1 MVTTPPKTRAAVQDP
16 IGKIGWPKEKG
27 RDGER
32 LPMQWTSG
40 KNAGFSTAAKTWLPV
55 APNYKTVNVQ
65 VESGQPASL
74 YLWYQHLI
82 ALRRENPALRDG
94 ANIMV
99 NPSDANVLAYLR
111 KNSGSGP
118 SVLVVMNCT
127 AQPHTVA
134 LDLKSFGIKN
144 RRASTLLQNGGVAK
158 DISLQHVKLP
168 PFAVWIGA
176 VQ

>member
-1 MVTTPPKTRAAVQDP
+1 MVTTPPKTRSVVQDP

-32 LPMQWTSG
+32 TPMQWTSG

-55 APNYKTVNVQ
+55 APNYKTINVQ

-82 ALRRENPALRDG
+82 ALRREKSALRDG

-111 KNSGSGP
+111 KNPGSGP
-118 SVLVVMNCT
+118 SVLVAMNCT
-127 AQPHTVA
+127 AQSHAVTF
-134 LDLKSFGIKN
+134 DLKNYGVLGE
-144 RRASTLLQNGGVAK
+144 RAKTLLQNGGVEGNVA
-158 DISLQHVKLP
+158 LTHVKLP